1 MAAIDFTE
9 YFNFYPDFPKKG
21 IVFIDIL
28 PIMSNRKAFKEVV
41 DELASCVTAKT
52 VLAPEARAFLF
63 ASPLLACPGSEVSN
77 VIAVRK
83 SGKLPHK
90 EGDLIEVEIEKEYGK
105 DRLFYRPSDLQ
116 KSMVTRAEGWSGR
129 EAAALAGAAGAVAGA
144 EALAEAAGAAVGFEP
159 LGVTSGAAAVVTD
172 DCVEVTIL
180 DDILATGGTALGLA
194 NSLHGEKVTIDGCE
208 YPVRIKEFVFLV
220 EITGLPGR
228 EVLEKIAPVKALL
241 QLSE

>member
-116 KSMVTRAEGWSGR
+116 KSVITRAD
-129 EAAALAGAAGAVAGA
+129 
-144 EALAEAAGAAVGFEP
+144 GF
-159 LGVTSGAAAVVTD
+159 VVTD

-208 YPVRIKEFVFLV
+208 YPIKIKEFVFLV

>member
-116 KSMVTRAEGWSGR
+116 KSVITRAD
-129 EAAALAGAAGAVAGA
+129 
-144 EALAEAAGAAVGFEP
+144 GF
-159 LGVTSGAAAVVTD
+159 VVTD

>member
-116 KSMVTRAEGWSGR
+116 KSAINRAD
-129 EAAALAGAAGAVAGA
+129 
-144 EALAEAAGAAVGFEP
+144 GF
-159 LGVTSGAAAVVTD
+159 VVTD

-208 YPVRIKEFVFLV
+208 YPIKIKEFVFLV